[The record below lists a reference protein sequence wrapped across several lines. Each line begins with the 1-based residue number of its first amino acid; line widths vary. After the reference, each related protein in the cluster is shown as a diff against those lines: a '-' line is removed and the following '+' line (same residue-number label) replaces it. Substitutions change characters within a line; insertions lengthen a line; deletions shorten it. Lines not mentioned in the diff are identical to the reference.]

1 MNPDNQRLA
10 VMVAV
15 STLVLV
21 LVLLF
26 VQLRELKALVEERA
40 LAPFETRGS
49 GVQRALADY
58 LERREHLDFSGTTN
72 RTEQAE
78 GGAP

>member
-26 VQLRELKALVEERA
+26 AQLRELKALVEERT
-40 LAPFETRGS
+40 LAPFEQRG
-49 GVQRALADY
+49 GVIEHAIADWTM
-58 LERREHLDFSGTTN
+58 RRVVPEFFATTN

>member
-26 VQLRELKALVEERA
+26 AQLRELKALVEERT
-40 LAPFETRGS
+40 LAPFETRGG
-49 GVQRALADY
+49 GVERVIADWAA
-58 LERREHLDFSGTTN
+58 RRVLPEFFATTN
-72 RTEQAE
+72 RVEQAE